1 MQRARFY
8 FYFIRLPLD
17 FDFLNIYKKNKIKK
31 EVDKITSQSEF
42 TTKYIIEVKFKIKGV
57 VEKSDVVGAIF
68 GQTEGLLLDLDLRD
82 LQKSGR
88 IGRIEVE
95 NESKEGISEG
105 IIKIPSSLTRKET
118 ALLAA
123 TVETV
128 SRVGPCEAEITL
140 TEIRDVRETKRQRII
155 ERAAELLKEWDQKSL
170 DQSEIEEKIDTDI
183 KLGEIISWGPE
194 KLPAGPDVESN
205 PELII
210 VEGRAD
216 VLNLLRVSVKNT
228 ISVQGTHVPK
238 SVIKLAK
245 QKKSVTAFVDG
256 DRGGTI
262 ILNEL
267 LQVTKIDNVAR
278 APEGFEVEEL
288 TRKQLIKAL
297 QNKKPAKSI
306 KKIKDKSIIEKGYDD
321 TKDSFQ
327 KILKKLKIKDDNI
340 IIEATKSIKA
350 GYAIGFNKSLEKLF
364 DIPVGEIF
372 EKIRDF
378 KDTQILMIDGI
389 LTKRL
394 LSLSLNMKIKFI
406 GCKNKEGELNI
417 PENILVHFF

>member
-1 MQRARFY
+1 M
-8 FYFIRLPLD
+8 D
-17 FDFLNIYKKNKIKK
+17 N
-31 EVDKITSQSEF
+31 ITSQSEF
-42 TTKYIIEVKFKIKGV
+42 TTKYIIEVKFRIKGV

-205 PELII
+205 PDLII

-228 ISVQGTHVPK
+228 IAVQGTHVPK

-340 IIEATKSIKA
+340 IIGATKSIKA

-378 KDTQILMIDGI
+378 KDTQILIIDGI

-406 GCKNKEGELNI
+406 GCKNKEGVLNI
-417 PENILVHFF
+417 PEHILVHFF

>member
-1 MQRARFY
+1 M
-8 FYFIRLPLD
+8 I
-17 FDFLNIYKKNKIKK
+17 
-31 EVDKITSQSEF
+31 KITNNIDF
-42 TTKYIIEVKFKIKGV
+42 TTKYNIEAKFKIKGV
-57 VEKSDVVGAIF
+57 VEKSDIVGAIF

-128 SRVGPCEAEITL
+128 SRVGPCEAEIQL
-140 TEIRDVRETKRQRII
+140 IEIRDVREAKRKQII

-170 DQSEIEEKIDTDI
+170 ESSEIEEQIDTDI

-194 KLPAGPDVESN
+194 ALPAGPNIDSSS
-205 PELII
+205 ELII

-216 VLNLLRVSVKNT
+216 VLNLLRIGVKNT
-228 ISVQGTHVPK
+228 VAVQGTQVPK
-238 SVIKLAK
+238 SIISLTKKKESVI
-245 QKKSVTAFVDG
+245 AFLDG

-267 LQVTKIDNVAR
+267 LQVAKLDYVAR
-278 APEGFEVEEL
+278 APEGYEVEEL
-288 TRKQLIKAL
+288 TRKQMIKSL
-297 QNKKPAKSI
+297 QNKKPVRTTHERKVI
-306 KKIKDKSIIEKGYDD
+306 MRKGQ
-321 TKDSFQ
+321 TGKESHLQ
-327 KILKKLKIKDDNI
+327 KLLKKLKVKNYA
-340 IIEATKSIKA
+340 IIEESFKKIEPGHS
-350 GYAIGFNKSLEKLF
+350 IGFNKSLEKLF
-364 DIPVGEIF
+364 EIPVGEIF
-372 EKIRDF
+372 EKIKDF
-378 KDTQILMIDGI
+378 KGTQFLIIDGI

-394 LSLSLNMKIKFI
+394 LSLLLKLKFKFI
-406 GCKNKEGELNI
+406 ACKNKEEDLRI
-417 PENILVHFF
+417 PEQIIVFFF